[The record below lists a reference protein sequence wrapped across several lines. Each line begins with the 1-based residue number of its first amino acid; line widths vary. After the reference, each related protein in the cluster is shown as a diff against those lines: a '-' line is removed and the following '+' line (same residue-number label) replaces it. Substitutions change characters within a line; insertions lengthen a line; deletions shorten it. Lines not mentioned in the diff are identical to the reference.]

1 MVRTMDIMPLC
12 QVELIGTSV
21 FEYVHP
27 GDHQELATHLGLNIG
42 TNKEEGGRQG
52 DRQTINPLLQDGEDM
67 L

>member
-12 QVELIGTSV
+12 QVELIGSSV

-27 GDHQELATHLGLNIG
+27 GDHQELATHLGLSIG
-42 TNKEEGGRQG
+42 TNNEEGGRQE